1 MLKTDM
7 KKIIALVGLLFAS
20 FSPSFSQNWQIEIKD
35 NLAKMQMEQVY
46 RITPDSLII
55 TGKADYGRTNV
66 NYLLRKLSEKEVATV
81 KDILKKFPADSLKE
95 VYFNDY
101 SNFKQIDEENY
112 PRSIDVKINK
122 DGKTYIS
129 KATNAWVELYVRL
142 FDAVN
147 PMFPAEV
154 RVLLDKSKFNVFY

>member
-1 MLKTDM
+1 M
-7 KKIIALVGLLFAS
+7 KKLIALAGIVIS
-20 FSPSFSQNWQIEIKD
+20 FLRPAFSQDWQIEIKD

-66 NYLLRKLSEKEVATV
+66 NYLLRKLSEKEIAMVM
-81 KDILKKFPADSLKE
+81 DILKKFPADSLKE

-112 PRSIDVKINK
+112 PRSIDVKIEKN
-122 DGKTYIS
+122 GKTYIS

-154 RVLLDKSKFNVFY
+154 RVVLDKSKFNVFY